1 MCLFLFYKA
10 FVNVLVSC
18 ILSDGLTNNFII
30 SNISISNILSH
41 MPPKLKLEQ
50 VSAILAS
57 GHFLSLNSLSK
68 GRKRKELLKLSEAG
82 GSIINYRAVIM
93 YQVTG
98 FVHKRNKKYL
108 YLFNIWY
115 GHFKVMLI

>member
-10 FVNVLVSC
+10 FINVLVSD
-18 ILSDGLTNNFII
+18 ILSDGLTNNFIT
-30 SNISISNILSH
+30 SNISISNIISH
-41 MPPKLKLEQ
+41 MPPKLNLEQ
-50 VSAILAS
+50 VSATLAS

-93 YQVTG
+93 YKATG
-98 FVHKRNKKYL
+98 FVHKRSKNYL
-108 YLFNIWY
+108 YFI
-115 GHFKVMLI
+115 II